1 MKSVHVCP
9 PITLSF
15 GLPYTLMR
23 LRRSVLRRSRR
34 IPERRIVEKLSMFSS
49 YIVFF
54 FFIVFFILL
63 SSYSSSSFPSP
74 SLSLFFTHLQFF
86 FFFFFSTWCY
96 ARKTDVSNWYQN
108 KVAFYSSTHP
118 DFKCKY
124 ILRRKTR
131 LKVWKEHAPRNG
143 DFVAPRFATSHPIY
157 PPGCSGPWNVSR
169 YRRVR
174 FSAPDASR
182 SRSTP

>member
-15 GLPYTLMR
+15 GLSYTLMR

-54 FFIVFFILL
+54 LFIVFFILL
-63 SSYSSSSFPSP
+63 SSYSSSSSPSP
-74 SLSLFFTHLQFF
+74 SHSLFFTHLQFF
-86 FFFFFSTWCY
+86 FSFFSTWCY

-131 LKVWKEHAPRNG
+131 LKGWKEHAPRNG

-182 SRSTP
+182 SRTP

>member
-63 SSYSSSSFPSP
+63 SSYSSSSSLSPSP

-86 FFFFFSTWCY
+86 FSFSFQCGATQEK
-96 ARKTDVSNWYQN
+96 RMFQTG
-108 KVAFYSSTHP
+108 T
-118 DFKCKY
+118 
-124 ILRRKTR
+124 KTR
-131 LKVWKEHAPRNG
+131 WPFIRRLI
-143 DFVAPRFATSHPIY
+143 PISNANTY
-157 PPGCSGPWNVSR
+157 FDE
-169 YRRVR
+169 RR
-174 FSAPDASR
+174 D
-182 SRSTP
+182 

>member
-15 GLPYTLMR
+15 GLSYTLMR

-49 YIVFF
+49 YVVFF

-63 SSYSSSSFPSP
+63 SSYSSSSSPSP

-86 FFFFFSTWCY
+86 SLSFQRGAMQEKRMFQTGG
-96 ARKTDVSNWYQN
+96 QN

-131 LKVWKEHAPRNG
+131 LKGWKEHAPRNG

-182 SRSTP
+182 SRTP